1 MTSREDMSVK
11 NNVYGRCLSLL
22 LCLSLL
28 CSCLL
33 AGCGRQE
40 TATTYKEEE
49 KSDAIQIGLSMDS
62 FIIERWQR
70 DRDVFVSKA
79 KELGA
84 EVNVQNANGDVSEQ
98 ISQIEYFMKKKMDV
112 IVIVPIDAYSLSEV
126 VQKAKKA
133 GIKVIAYDRLIC
145 NADVDLYI
153 SFDNEQV
160 GALMAQA
167 MKRALGNQGTILRI
181 NGSPTDNNVNMMTD
195 GFDAIMQESNIEI
208 DLTEYSEGWRAENGF
223 KVTSDYLIS
232 GKVPDGIVCGN
243 DGIAAYAIK
252 ALAENRLA
260 GKVFVVG
267 QDADLDACQRIV
279 EGTQYMT
286 VYKPVEILAQTAA
299 ERAVALAGK
308 NVCDVSDR
316 IYDGSYDVPYEKLE
330 PYAVTKENMD
340 EIIIGKY
347 HQRGDVYLNIAK

>member
-1 MTSREDMSVK
+1 MGTKGYRRITGLLVCLCMFISVLF
-11 NNVYGRCLSLL
+11 C
-22 LCLSLL
+22 
-28 CSCLL
+28 
-33 AGCGRQE
+33 GCDRQE
-40 TATTYKEEE
+40 GATAKQEE
-49 KSDAIQIGLSMDS
+49 KKADTIQIGLSMDS
-62 FIIERWQR
+62 FLIERWQR

-84 EVNVQNANGDVSEQ
+84 EVNVQNANGDIAEQ
-98 ISQIEYFMKKKMDV
+98 ISQIEYFIKKKVDV
-112 IVIVPIDAYSLSEV
+112 IVIVAIDSNSLDDV

-167 MKRALGNQGTILRI
+167 MKKALGNQGTIIRI
-181 NGSPTDNNVNMMTD
+181 NGSPTDNNVNMLTE
-195 GFDAIMQESNIEI
+195 GFDIVMRGSNIKI
-208 DLTEYSEGWRAENGF
+208 DMTEYSEGWRAENGF

-232 GKVPDGIVCGN
+232 GKVPDGIICGN

-260 GKVFVVG
+260 GKVFVIG

-286 VYKPVEILAQTAA
+286 VYKPVEVLAQRAA
-299 ERAVALAGK
+299 ERAVELAQG
-308 NVCDVSDR
+308 VEIEVPSTID
-316 IYDGSYDVPYEKLE
+316 DGTYEVPYEKLQ

-340 EIIIGKY
+340 DVIIGKY
-347 HQRGDVYLNIAK
+347 HQRSDVYLNISK

>member
-1 MTSREDMSVK
+1 MGTKGYRRIT
-11 NNVYGRCLSLL
+11 GLL
-22 LCLSLL
+22 LCL
-28 CSCLL
+28 CMVFCCLFS
-33 AGCGRQE
+33 GCGKQE
-40 TATTYKEEE
+40 DVTAKQEDN
-49 KSDAIQIGLSMDS
+49 KSDSIQIGLSMDS
-62 FIIERWQR
+62 FLRERWQR

-84 EVNVQNANGDVSEQ
+84 EVNVQNANGDIAEQ
-98 ISQIEYFMKKKMDV
+98 ISQIEYFIKKKVDV
-112 IVIVPIDAYSLSEV
+112 IVIVAIDANSLDDV

-167 MKRALGNQGTILRI
+167 MKKALGNQGTIIRI
-181 NGSPTDNNVNMMTD
+181 NGSPTDNNVNMLTE
-195 GFDAIMQESNIEI
+195 GFDIVMRGSNIKV

-232 GKVPDGIVCGN
+232 GKVPDGIICGN

-260 GKVFVVG
+260 GKVFVIG

-286 VYKPVEILAQTAA
+286 VYKPVEVLAQRAA
-299 ERAVALAGK
+299 ERAVELAKG
-308 NVCDVSDR
+308 VEIEVPSTID
-316 IYDGSYDVPYEKLE
+316 DGTYEVPYEKLQ

-340 EIIIGKY
+340 DVIIGKY
-347 HQRGDVYLNIAK
+347 HQRSDVYLNISK

>member
-1 MTSREDMSVK
+1 MGAKGYKRVI
-11 NNVYGRCLSLL
+11 GLLLL
-22 LCLSLL
+22 LCLFS
-28 CSCLL
+28 SCML
-33 AGCGRQE
+33 AGCSRKE
-40 TATTYKEEE
+40 SVATHAEEK

-62 FIIERWQR
+62 YLIERWQR

-84 EVNVQNANGDVSEQ
+84 EVNVQNANGDIQEQ
-98 ISQIEYFMKKKMDV
+98 ISQIEYFIKKKMDV
-112 IVIVPIDAYSLSEV
+112 IVIVAIDANSLSEV
-126 VQKAKKA
+126 VEKAKKA
-133 GIKVIAYDRLIC
+133 GIKIIAYDRLIC

-167 MKRALGNQGTILRI
+167 MKKVLDNQGTIIRI
-181 NGSPTDNNVNMMTD
+181 NGSPTDNNVNMSTN
-195 GFDAIMQESNIEI
+195 GFDIVMRGSNIKV
-208 DLTEYSEGWRAENGF
+208 DVTEYSVGWRAENGF
-223 KVTSDYLIS
+223 KVTSDYLMS

-260 GKVFVVG
+260 GKVFVIG

-299 ERAVALAGK
+299 ERAVELAQNIEL
-308 NVCDVSDR
+308 NVQATID
-316 IYDGSYDVPYEKLE
+316 DGTYEVPYEKLE
-330 PYAVTKENMD
+330 PYAVTKDNMD
-340 EIIIGKY
+340 EVIIGKY
-347 HQRGDVYLNIAK
+347 HQRSDVYLNITK